1 MIFQSKGWCTLVV
14 FYITPTWNSK
24 KRAHHQNL
32 NHVRTNPRN
41 ECSSGRLGW
50 KASNLLFRFGRRAGG
65 WWLVESLKLTTW
77 FVARLCKMLHSQA
90 SAKKKGLSPCHRFF
104 QQIVS
109 MCWFFIREMLRCKI
123 IGLQKPW
130 QTRIHTGHPASH
142 QWAHA
147 CVFDLGA
154 AHSASLQAFQ
164 DAIKIHVSLS
174 TKTHTEPQNPLEFVH
189 NKLFRNFCLLSSS
202 FVGFF
207 RRPSLAA
214 ISFLPAPLVHH
225 QAMGVRGQDLRT
237 CLCVVVVAALVVH
250 HLQCHH
256 FASSELGLPVFFGW
270 KKSGDVCLKT
280 TTSGSWQDIHDLL
293 VHRPRC
299 NPEIAK
305 LSHTLR

>member
-41 ECSSGRLGW
+41 EGSSGWLGW

-77 FVARLCKMLHSQA
+77 FVARLCQMLHSQA
-90 SAKKKGLSPCHRFF
+90 SAKKKGLSPCHGFF
-104 QQIVS
+104 QQRVS

-147 CVFDLGA
+147 CVFDSGA

-174 TKTHTEPQNPLEFVH
+174 TKTHTKPQNPLEFVH
-189 NKLFRNFCLLSSS
+189 NKLFRNFFLLSSFS
-202 FVGFF
+202 VGFF

-214 ISFLPAPLVHH
+214 ISILPAALVHH

-237 CLCVVVVAALVVH
+237 CLCVVVVAAALVVH

-256 FASSELGLPVFFGW
+256 FASSELGVPVFFGW
-270 KKSGDVCLKT
+270 KKNRVMFF
-280 TTSGSWQDIHDLL
+280 
-293 VHRPRC
+293 
-299 NPEIAK
+299 
-305 LSHTLR
+305 